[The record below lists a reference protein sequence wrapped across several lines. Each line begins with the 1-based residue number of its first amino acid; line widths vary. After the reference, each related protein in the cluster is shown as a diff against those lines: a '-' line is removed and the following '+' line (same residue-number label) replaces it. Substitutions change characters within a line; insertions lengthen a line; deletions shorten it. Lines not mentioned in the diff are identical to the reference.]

1 MEDGRGFHSIV
12 RVLGAARHRL
22 KTTLNCACV
31 DRGGYTTTTAV
42 DVRQNKEHWNLPFS
56 SYYFNCIMR
65 SNFRPVKVGSHRD
78 LNKHSRHHFPG
89 LYALKYFY

>member
-1 MEDGRGFHSIV
+1 M

-65 SNFRPVKVGSHRD
+65 SNFRPVKVYRKS
-78 LNKHSRHHFPG
+78 
-89 LYALKYFY
+89 KYTYFQNEKLLSV

>member
-31 DRGGYTTTTAV
+31 DRGGYTTLTAV

-65 SNFRPVKVGSHRD
+65 SNFRPVKVGSHSY
-78 LNKHSRHHFPG
+78 LNLHSRHHFPG
-89 LYALKYFY
+89 L